1 MLYLVIV
8 RISDI
13 SEKSFSFNRYKRIN
27 IYACVY
33 RITGLI
39 RKFVCF
45 LIVYLKKNKKD
56 IILIELKELLKRATI
71 YGSIVR
77 IYIYI
82 YIRLHVKKSF
92 VFIL

>member
-27 IYACVY
+27 IYAYVY
-33 RITGLI
+33 RITGLM

-82 YIRLHVKKSF
+82 YIYGYM
-92 VFIL
+92 

>member
-77 IYIYI
+77 IYIIYI
-82 YIRLHVKKSF
+82 YIY
-92 VFIL
+92 IYIYGYM